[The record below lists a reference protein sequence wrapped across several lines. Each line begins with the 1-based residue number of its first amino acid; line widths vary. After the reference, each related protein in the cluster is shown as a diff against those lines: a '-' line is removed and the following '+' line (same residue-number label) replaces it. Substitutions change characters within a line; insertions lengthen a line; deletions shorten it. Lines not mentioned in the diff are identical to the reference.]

1 MMTETDD
8 RSVPLRRLKIDRAV
22 SNVDGQ
28 PLPDDDAFD
37 EHIIGLLD
45 EAERIIPAIT
55 FERQNNGEAGRI
67 HYLATGP
74 KVTYDPSA
82 NLGSGAA
89 DAKPFR
95 TVALLH
101 EIMHVTC
108 DRQYVKPAWAAAN
121 LYGRN
126 FHVPATLTTDD
137 EVGQSLRAQQDII
150 DANYQRAAGMLSRDS
165 SKVIDK
171 RMRAYLNERF
181 GYGQGMPDVHYD
193 TVLFELLVYMA
204 MKKAQDTPTFRYLEK
219 LSVEAAE
226 RRTERPPRAAVD
238 VGV

>member
-1 MMTETDD
+1 M
-8 RSVPLRRLKIDRAV
+8 
-22 SNVDGQ
+22 VDGE
-28 PLPDDDAFD
+28 PLPDDNAFD

-82 NLGSGAA
+82 NLASGEA

-101 EIMHVTC
+101 EVMHVTC
-108 DRQYVKPAWAAAN
+108 DRQYVKPAWAAAD

-126 FHVPATLTTDD
+126 FHIPIALTTND
-137 EVGQSLRAQQDII
+137 EIGQSLRTQQDIV
-150 DANYQRAAGMLSRDS
+150 DTNYERAAALLSRDS
-165 SKVIDK
+165 SKVIGK
-171 RMRAYLNERF
+171 RMRAYINERF
-181 GYGQGMPDVHYD
+181 VYGRGMPDVHYD

-204 MKKAQDTPTFRYLEK
+204 MNKAQETPTFKYLEK
-219 LSVEAAE
+219 LSTEAAE
-226 RRTERPPRAAVD
+226 RRTDKPPRVAIV

>member
-1 MMTETDD
+1 MSQTDD
-8 RSVPLRRLKIDRAV
+8 RNIPLRRLNIDRAV
-22 SNVDGQ
+22 SMVDGA

-37 EHIIGLLD
+37 EHIAGLFD
-45 EAERIIPAIT
+45 EAEQVIPAIT

-67 HYLATGP
+67 HYLVTGP

-82 NLGSGAA
+82 NLASGAA

-108 DRQYVKPAWAAAN
+108 DRQYVKPAWAAAS

-126 FHVPATLTTDD
+126 FHIPTTLTTND

-150 DANYQRAAGMLSRDS
+150 DANYNRAADVLSRDS

-171 RMRAYLNERF
+171 RMRAYITERF
-181 GYGQGMPDVHYD
+181 TYGQGMPDVHYD

-204 MKKAQDTPTFRYLEK
+204 MKKTQDTPTFKYLEK
-219 LSVEAAE
+219 LSEEAAE
-226 RRTERPPRAAVD
+226 RRAERPPRVAVEVD
-238 VGV
+238 A